1 MIPVSKLVA
10 GSGTVSERLG
20 VRRPRSSGWRPPI
33 VFWNLTWNCNLKC
46 VHCYINAVPGGR
58 PGELSREEALSIA
71 MQLVEAR
78 VPLVVLSGGEPL
90 LRPDIWDV
98 IEALEGVRVGLS
110 SNGTLVT
117 RKVAEN
123 LAAAGIS
130 YVGVSLDSADPRVH
144 DKIRGVKGAFE
155 RALEGAINA
164 RDAGLDVGL
173 RVTVMKG
180 NMDDALGV
188 LRIAEEHGFPR
199 VAVYLVD
206 SVGRARLDPGL
217 LPSRDEVRRLVDK
230 LAEEARRLA
239 GKVEIILVR
248 ASFAGVY
255 LALKAARGD
264 EEKLRKMLTLI
275 PEAGCGARS
284 VSIYPDGTVRP
295 CQFIEHVVLG
305 SLRRAR
311 FAEIVN
317 PENPRLRPFLEPWR
331 LLRGPR
337 CSRCRFKEYCG
348 GGSRGRALAAT
359 GDFWG
364 DDPLCFL
371 NDDEIGVN

>member
-20 VRRPRSSGWRPPI
+20 VRRPRGTGWRPPI

-58 PGELSREEALSIA
+58 PGELGREEALRVA
-71 MQLVEAR
+71 RELVDAG

-90 LRPDIWDV
+90 LRPDFWD
-98 IEALEGVRVGLS
+98 ILSALEGVRVGLS
-110 SNGTLVT
+110 TNGTLIT
-117 RKVAEN
+117 RSVAEK
-123 LAAAGIS
+123 LAASGVS
-130 YVGVSLDSADPRVH
+130 YVGVSLDSANPEVH
-144 DKIRGVKGAFE
+144 DKIRGVRGAFR
-155 RALEGAINA
+155 RALEGALNA

-173 RVTVMKG
+173 RVTVMRG
-180 NMDDALGV
+180 NLGDAVGV

-217 LPSRDEVRRLVDK
+217 LPSREEV
-230 LAEEARRLA
+230 
-239 GKVEIILVR
+239 ILVR
-248 ASFAGVY
+248 APFAGVY
-255 LALKAARGD
+255 LALREARGD
-264 EEKLRKMLTLI
+264 PERLKRLLVMI

-305 SLRRAR
+305 NLRRER
-311 FAEIVN
+311 FLDIVS
-317 PENPRLRPFLEPWR
+317 PGNPRLKPFLEPWR
-331 LLRGPR
+331 YLRGPR
-337 CSRCRFKEYCG
+337 CSRCRFREYCG

-371 NDDEIGVN
+371 SDEEIGVS